1 MVSLV
6 GEYLIFVRI
15 NSSNS
20 SGAGRLTVPVDGRL
34 HRQIILDKH
43 FDIVSFIGLNK
54 RTGLLVIYEIN
65 LARDS
70 VCRIV
75 SWLVGEVRGVNDKE
89 RLTRRSN
96 SAVNSEVVRAK
107 GGMGKGRLE
116 EQRQKRE
123 ECLAS
128 RPHVEIA
135 EGVWVANETCVS
147 HW

>member
-1 MVSLV
+1 M
-6 GEYLIFVRI
+6 
-15 NSSNS
+15 
-20 SGAGRLTVPVDGRL
+20 PVDGRL

-54 RTGLLVIYEIN
+54 RTRLLVIYEIN
-65 LARDS
+65 LARYS
-70 VCRIV
+70 VFTIISCL
-75 SWLVGEVRGVNDKE
+75 SGEVKVSMTKE
-89 RLTRRSN
+89 RLTGRPN

-107 GGMGKGRLE
+107 GGIGKGGLG

-135 EGVWVANETCVS
+135 EGIWVANETCVS